1 MKKIVVGI
9 LAHVDAGKT
18 TLSETM
24 LYLSGSLRQRGR
36 VDHGDTFLDYDVQ
49 ERQRGITIF
58 SKQARLTWKNTEI
71 IFVDTPGHMD
81 FSSEMER
88 TLQVLDYAIVVI
100 NGLDGVQNHSE
111 TIWKL
116 LDTYHIP
123 TFVFINKMD
132 MALLSQEELMV
143 NIQAKLSE
151 RCVDFQLPKV
161 AFYENLSILDDEV
174 FESYM
179 LNHVVDQ
186 QTIISMILKREV
198 FPCFFGSALKN
209 QNVDIF
215 LDAIDQYT
223 IQNDYPSEFGA
234 RVFKVSYDEK
244 GNRLTHLKI
253 TGGCLKSKEVLLENE
268 KVDQIRIYSGYKF
281 EIVQQVFA
289 GDICVVTGL
298 KQIQTGD
305 GLGFEK
311 QSLSPVLL
319 PYMNY
324 RIVLPKN
331 CNQHELQAQLMQ
343 LSQEDPTLHISYD
356 ASLDELH
363 IQLMGEIQIE
373 VLKKMVKERFH
384 QDIDFDH
391 GKILYK
397 ETIENTVEGVGHF
410 EPLKHYAEVHLLL
423 EKGKTG
429 SGMVFQ
435 SNVSDDQLSR
445 HWQRLIMTHLKEKE
459 HLGVLTG
466 SPVTDMK
473 VTLVGGKAHQ
483 KHTEGGDFRQA
494 TYRAIRQGLKKA
506 KSVLLEPYFHFQLQ
520 IPRESLSRAMY
531 DIEMMHGKCS
541 SPQIHQ
547 NEVVIEGEAP
557 VACMQDYQ
565 NQVIA
570 YTKGK
575 GKLICTMGGYKP
587 CHNTEEVIAQM
598 GYDSETDVYHPT
610 GSVFCQHGAGFY
622 VPYDEVE
629 NYMHV
634 PMTYEPK
641 SIKETTSYH
650 YHSSLSEDEELE
662 RIFVQTY
669 GTIER
674 KKSQKFETKET
685 ILSMIQKP
693 KKECLLVDGYNVIHA
708 IDELKELAQ
717 DNLDG
722 ARFRLMDMMC
732 NYQGYKKCE
741 LILVFDAYKVKG
753 NLGTSQK
760 YHNIYVVYT
769 KEAQTADMYIERA
782 TRQLASEY
790 NVVVATSDALEQLI
804 VTGGGARRMSSRELK
819 LELDY
824 MNNTKQKEYKDKQ
837 KVVTNTPMSE
847 LKDYKK

>member
-18 TLSETM
+18 TLSESM
-24 LYLSGSLRQRGR
+24 LYLSGKLRQIGR
-36 VDHGDTFLDYDVQ
+36 VDHGDAFLDYDEQ

-58 SKQARLTWKNTEI
+58 SKQARLSWKDTEI
-71 IFVDTPGHMD
+71 IFVDTPGHID

-100 NGLDGVQNHSE
+100 SGLDGVQNHSE

-116 LDTYHIP
+116 LETYHIP
-123 TFVFINKMD
+123 TFIFVNKMD
-132 MALLSQEELMV
+132 MALLSQEELM
-143 NIQAKLSE
+143 NHLQEKLTE
-151 RCVDFQLPKV
+151 RCLDFQLPKET
-161 AFYENLSILDDEV
+161 FYENLSILDDDV
-174 FESYM
+174 FETYV
-179 LNHVVDQ
+179 NHQCVDEK
-186 QTIISMILKREV
+186 TIAFMILQRKV

-209 QNVDIF
+209 QNVDVF
-215 LDAIDQYT
+215 LDAINQYT
-223 IQNDYPSEFGA
+223 IPKEYPSDFGA
-234 RVFKVSYDEK
+234 RVFKIAYDEK

-253 TGGCLKSKEVLLENE
+253 TGGCLKTKEILLEDE
-268 KVDQIRIYSGYKF
+268 KVDQIRIYSGHKY
-281 EIVQQVFA
+281 EMVQQVNA

-311 QSLSPVLL
+311 QSLTPVLL

-324 RIVLPKN
+324 RIVLPEN

-343 LSQEDPTLHISYD
+343 LSQEDPTLHIHYD

-373 VLKKMVKERFH
+373 VLKKMVKERFYE
-384 QDIDFDH
+384 DIDFDH

-397 ETIENTVEGVGHF
+397 ETIDNKVEGVGHF
-410 EPLKHYAEVHLLL
+410 EPLRHYAEVHVLL
-423 EKGKTG
+423 EKGEEG
-429 SGMVFQ
+429 SGLVFQ
-435 SNVSDDQLSR
+435 SNVSDDKLAS

-459 HLGVLTG
+459 HMGVLTG
-466 SPVTDMK
+466 SPITDMK
-473 VTLVGGKAHQ
+473 ITLVGGKAHQ

-494 TYRAIRQGLKKA
+494 TYRAVRQGLKKA
-506 KSVLLEPYFHFQLQ
+506 NSILLEPYFHFRLQ
-520 IPRESLSRAMY
+520 IPNDSLSRALY
-531 DIEMMHGKCS
+531 DIEMMHGHA
-541 SPQIHQ
+541 SPQILS
-547 NEVVIEGEAP
+547 NEVIIEGEAP

-565 NQVIA
+565 SQVIA

-575 GKLICTMGGYKP
+575 GKLVCSMSGYKP
-587 CHNTEEVIAQM
+587 CHNSEEVIAQI
-598 GYDSETDVYHPT
+598 GYDSEADIENPT

-634 PMTYEPK
+634 PLTLETRPV
-641 SIKETTSYH
+641 KERTIYH
-650 YHSSLSEDEELE
+650 YQSSENEDEELE

-669 GTIER
+669 GRIER
-674 KKSQKFETKET
+674 KRSQKLETKET
-685 ILSMIQKP
+685 VPSMIQKP
-693 KKECLLVDGYNVIHA
+693 KRECLLVDGYNVIHA
-708 IDELKELAQ
+708 WDELKVLAQ

-732 NYQGYKKCE
+732 NYQGYKNCE

-760 YHNIYVVYT
+760 YHNIYVIYT

-824 MNNTKQKEYKDKQ
+824 MNQTKQKEYKEKQ
-837 KVVTNTPMSE
+837 KVVKNTPMSD